1 MICQEYC
8 DKRSE
13 QARAWICRLSTQD
26 VKQLRN
32 FKFLV
37 I

>member
-1 MICQEYC
+1 MAVICQEYC

-26 VKQLRN
+26 VK
-32 FKFLV
+32 
-37 I
+37 